1 MSFLAP
7 AAFAALAIA
16 IPILL
21 LYMLRLRRREVL
33 ISSTFL
39 WRQVVQDTEA
49 NTPWQR
55 LRRNLLLFLQLL
67 ILLLLVL
74 ALTRPF
80 VTVPTI
86 SAGKIALLIDAS
98 GSMTATDMD
107 GGARFAAAL
116 EQARQIVNNMNPQ
129 DVISLIR
136 VAEAAEPLTAYTA
149 DKNELRR
156 AIDNMTVGQGAGDW
170 DTALTLAAAGAAG
183 AENFSIVMISDGGLG
198 AAASLPANIPRPI
211 YAPVGQSANNVAITA
226 LATRALAGGAPQLFA
241 QVTNYGD
248 QPAEISLVIRLDD
261 VLRLSRSGAIP
272 PRSQLPIPFAEPIN
286 EPFETLE
293 AALTFDNDVDDFLT
307 LDNRAWTVQ
316 NTVNTRRAYYVS
328 GAGNLFLEQALRSLP
343 GLQTFRGNPE
353 NRSLPAD
360 DYDLYVFDGWL
371 PNELPDGDMLLV
383 NPPNTTPLFSVG
395 AARGPADH
403 IAVSAEE
410 SPITAFVDLD
420 EMSLLAY
427 RAVSADWARSLIQA
441 PAGPVLLAGEIN
453 AQQIAILPFDL
464 RDSNLPLL
472 IAWPVLMANLLD
484 WFSPADIV
492 PLPDGLRVGEVL
504 FISPPLLADSLR
516 ITLPDGSTRDLPVE
530 DESLAFTET
539 DQLGLYRL
547 EVLQAG
553 ETLQAQSFAVN
564 IFGAGESDIEPLPEA
579 ELQARLGGGEATAAA
594 DEQLGLREFWM
605 LLAAAA
611 LLLLVIEWIVYHRRL
626 QTPTLLQSAR
636 RGPRFPWGRLRNS
649 SA

>member
-49 NTPWQR
+49 NSPWQR

-80 VTVPTI
+80 ITVPTI

-98 GSMTATDMD
+98 ASMTATDIA
-107 GGARFAAAL
+107 GETRFNVAL
-116 EQARQIVNNMNPQ
+116 EQAHQIVNNMNPQ
-129 DVISLIR
+129 DIISLIR
-136 VAEAAEPLTAYTA
+136 VAEIAEPLTAYTA

-156 AIDNMTVGQGAGDW
+156 ALDSMTVSQGAGDW

-183 AENFSIVMISDGGLG
+183 AENFSIVMVSDGGVG
-198 AAASLPANIPRPI
+198 AATSLPSNIPQPI
-211 YAPVGQSANNVAITA
+211 YVPVGQSPNNVAITA

-241 QVTNYGD
+241 QITNYGD
-248 QPAEISLVIRLDD
+248 QPADISLVIALDD
-261 VLRLSRSGAIP
+261 VLRLSRSGTIP
-272 PRSQLPIPFAEPIN
+272 PRSQLPIPFAEPIA
-286 EPFETLE
+286 EPFETLS
-293 AALTFDNDVDDFLT
+293 ATLTFDNDVDDFLA

-316 NTVNTRRAYYVS
+316 NQVKTRRVYYVS
-328 GAGNLFLEQALRSLP
+328 GTGNLFLEQALRSLP
-343 GLQTFRGNPE
+343 GVQTFRGNPE
-353 NRSLPAD
+353 NRGLPAAAF
-360 DYDLYVFDGWL
+360 DLYVFDNWL
-371 PNELPDGDMLLV
+371 PNALPAGDLLLI
-383 NPPNTTPLFSVG
+383 NPPNSTSLFGIG
-395 AARGPADH
+395 AALGPANEF
-403 IAVSAEE
+403 AVAAED

-420 EMSLLAY
+420 EMSLLQY
-427 RAVSADWARSLIQA
+427 RLVAADWAQPLINA
-441 PAGPVLLAGEIN
+441 PDGPVLLAGEVN

-472 IAWPVLMANLLD
+472 IAWPVLMANLVD
-484 WFSPADIV
+484 WFSPADVV
-492 PLPDGLRVGEVL
+492 PLPDGLGVSDVL
-504 FISPPLLADSLR
+504 TISPPLLADSLR
-516 ITLPDGSTRDLPVE
+516 ITTPDGAARDLPVE
-530 DESLAFTET
+530 GESLVFTDT
-539 DQLGLYRL
+539 GQLGLYRL
-547 EVLQAG
+547 EVMQAG
-553 ETLQAQSFAVN
+553 EVLQAQSFAVN
-564 IFGAGESDIEPLPEA
+564 IFGTGESDITPLPEDQ
-579 ELQARLGGGEATAAA
+579 LQARLGGGAVALAA
-594 DEQLGLREFWM
+594 DEQLGLQEFWI

-626 QTPTLLQSAR
+626 QAPTLLRTAQ
-636 RGPRFPWGRLRNS
+636 RGPRFPWHRLRSS